1 MKKLLLAALI
11 ATVTATTAHAGLT
24 ATLTKP
30 RPAVTVSNQMG
41 SNITG
46 YVRAREFAMR
56 FTRVIKRDGPN
67 TYTIG
72 REDEP
77 DARRLRVEGGSRK
90 AWASVTG
97 TSRTLVRLPRGVKV
111 DSRGLLLPPSVL
123 VHMGCRVKAE
133 SASSLRV
140 TCDGVTYSLARYR

>member
-1 MKKLLLAALI
+1 MRTLLAALLI
-11 ATVTATTAHAGLT
+11 AAAATTAHAGLT
-24 ATLTKP
+24 VKLTKP
-30 RPAVTVSNQMG
+30 ARTTV
-41 SNITG
+41 ITAQAGAGIAG

-77 DARRLRVEGGSRK
+77 DARRLRVEGGSRT
-90 AWASVTG
+90 AWAVVNN
-97 TSRTLVRLPRGVKV
+97 TSRTRVRLPRGVKV

-123 VHMGCRVKAE
+123 VYMGCGVKAE

-140 TCDGVTYSLARYR
+140 SCDGVSYSLARYR